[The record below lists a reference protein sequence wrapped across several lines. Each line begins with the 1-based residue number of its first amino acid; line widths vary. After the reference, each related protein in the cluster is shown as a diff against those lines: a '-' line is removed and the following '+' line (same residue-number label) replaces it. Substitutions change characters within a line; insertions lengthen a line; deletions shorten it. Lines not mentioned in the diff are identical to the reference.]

1 MPPEQD
7 TRAYK
12 SIHCFQVFGTVANV
26 ILLLAQVLSIL
37 TQPVNLSSGSA
48 KRWVRKIP
56 GRLPALGE
64 KSSQEQNWDVPGAV
78 TERPPEL
85 FNSV

>member
-1 MPPEQD
+1 M
-7 TRAYK
+7 
-12 SIHCFQVFGTVANV
+12 TVANA
-26 ILLLAQVLSIL
+26 ILLFAQMFSIL

-48 KRWVRKIP
+48 KRWVGKIL
-56 GRLPALGE
+56 GKLPVLGE
-64 KSSQEQNWDVPGAV
+64 KSSQEWNRDVHGAV